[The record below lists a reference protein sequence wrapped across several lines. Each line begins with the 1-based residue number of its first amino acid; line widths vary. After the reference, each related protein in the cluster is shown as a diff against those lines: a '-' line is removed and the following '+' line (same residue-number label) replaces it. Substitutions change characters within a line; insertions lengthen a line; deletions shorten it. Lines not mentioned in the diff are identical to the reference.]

1 MVDYA
6 AMAHALVALGSNL
19 GDRAE
24 RLNAALVELA
34 RLPSTRLI
42 RRSGWFET
50 PPIGGPDGQGAFLN
64 AAALLWTALPPRQ
77 LLAALQQI
85 EERLGRVRGER
96 WGARVID
103 LDLLLFDQ
111 LVVES
116 SDFSPGL
123 RPGVEPRPT
132 PQRSAALPPGGA
144 RGCKKGEQLSEL
156 ILPHPRMAFRRF
168 VLEPAAAVAPWMIH
182 PTSGWTVQALCDQ
195 LVHGANFVAVVA
207 ADPPATA
214 MWVEQLRERFTGGPP
229 IVAWD
234 NRQTDVSPA
243 GSQRPRLIL
252 ALPGDDAAHLPAFH
266 AGARSRRMPNL
277 PAGPVAWI
285 PSAGAAEPMVEA
297 AAAIQAV
304 WPELASIVPPSD

>member
-1 MVDYA
+1 
-6 AMAHALVALGSNL
+6 MAHALVALGSNL

-24 RLNAALVELA
+24 RLNAALLELA
-34 RLPSTRLI
+34 HLPSLRLI

-50 PPIGGPDGQGAFLN
+50 PPIGGPGQQGAFLN
-64 AAALLWTALPPRQ
+64 GAALLWTALMPRQ
-77 LLAALQQI
+77 VLAALQQI

-111 LVVES
+111 QVVES
-116 SDFSPGL
+116 PNFISGL

-144 RGCKKGEQLSEL
+144 RGCQTIEPIGEL

>member
-1 MVDYA
+1 
-6 AMAHALVALGSNL
+6 MAHTLVALGSNL

-24 RLNAALVELA
+24 QLNAALLELT
-34 RLPSTRLI
+34 RLPTTRLI

-64 AAALLWTALPPRQ
+64 GAALLWTALTLRQ

-111 LVVES
+111 QVIAP

-123 RPGVEPRPT
+123 RPGVEPRT
-132 PQRSAALPPGGA
+132 MPQRSAALPPGGA
-144 RGCKKGEQLSEL
+144 RSCQTSEPIGEL
-156 ILPHPRMAFRRF
+156 ILPHPRMEFRRF
-168 VLEPAAAVAPWMIH
+168 VLEPAAAVAPWMVH

-195 LVHGANFVAVVA
+195 LVHGANFVAVAA

-214 MWVEQLRERFTGGPP
+214 MWVEQLRERFPDGPP
-229 IVAWD
+229 IIAWD
-234 NRQTDVSPA
+234 DRQTNANLGGP
-243 GSQRPRLIL
+243 QRPRLIL
-252 ALPGDDAAHLPAFH
+252 AFPGDDAANLPAFH
-266 AGARSRRMPNL
+266 AGAHSRRMPNL
-277 PAGPVAWI
+277 PAGPIAWI
-285 PSAGAAEPMVEA
+285 PSAGVAEPMVEA